1 MEANNLAGAIIEKFL
16 NEQISSG
23 AYSEEKVESLQGK
36 NKEFLV
42 NGESFSRD
50 LKKLSFLSSS
60 ISCGIKYKL

>member
-36 NKEFLV
+36 NKV
-42 NGESFSRD
+42 D
-50 LKKLSFLSSS
+50 A
-60 ISCGIKYKL
+60 KYINVS